1 MMPEDSTIDTLPSV
15 GTPPTAE
22 VVRMSVWRQI
32 GEDVRS
38 AHFNRRFTSLRS
50 LHGARRA
57 LAVADVVLNS
67 RLLAVVLFRWK
78 RALQRRH
85 VPLVPALLD
94 RLCILGWNV
103 NLGDYTDIGGGL
115 YLPHGNVVV
124 DGLVSIGR
132 NCVIAPWVT
141 IGTNGSVAGPRI
153 GDDVFIGTG
162 AKVLGAITVGN
173 RAKIGANA
181 VVLHDVPEGATV
193 VGVPARVVQRDA

>member
-1 MMPEDSTIDTLPSV
+1 M
-15 GTPPTAE
+15 GA
-22 VVRMSVWRQI
+22 WRQI
-32 GEDVRS
+32 AEDVAA

-50 LHGARRA
+50 VRGVRRA
-57 LAVADVVLNS
+57 RAVADVLFNS
-67 RLLAVVLFRWK
+67 RLLAVALFRGK

-85 VPLVPALLD
+85 VPLLPAVLD
-94 RLCILGWNV
+94 RLCIVGWNV
-103 NLGDYTDIGGGL
+103 NLGNYTDIGGGL

-124 DGLVSIGR
+124 DGLVRIGR

-162 AKVLGAITVGN
+162 AKVLGAITVGD

-181 VVLHDVPEGATV
+181 VVLSDVPAGATV
-193 VGVPARVVQRDA
+193 VGIPAKVVERTA

>member
-1 MMPEDSTIDTLPSV
+1 MSRQGRGGTGPALRRQLAED
-15 GTPPTAE
+15 
-22 VVRMSVWRQI
+22 I
-32 GEDVRS
+32 GS

-50 LHGARRA
+50 LHGPARILAIADVFLNSRI
-57 LAVADVVLNS
+57 LAVAM
-67 RLLAVVLFRWK
+67 FRCK
-78 RALQRRH
+78 RALQRRR

-94 RLCILGWNV
+94 RACVLLFNV
-103 NLGDYTDIGGGL
+103 NLGNHTNIEGGL

-141 IGTNGSVAGPRI
+141 IGTNGTVAGPTI

-162 AKVLGAITVGN
+162 AKVLGGIRVGN

-181 VVLHDVPEGATV
+181 VVLSDVADEATV
-193 VGVPARVVQRDA
+193 VGIPAQPVGRNE